1 MGIDRP
7 AGAPNPENAMST
19 AAEIQHTTPPFPA
32 DVSRA
37 EFEVLVD
44 TYARDLFRYAL
55 WLARDRAVAEDVV
68 QETLLRAW
76 RARGSIRDAKAVK
89 SWLMTIVRREHAR
102 LYERYRPEFSDVE
115 VERVAG
121 FDGDDKSTEAF
132 VLRRALET
140 LSPEYREPL
149 ELQVL
154 GGHSCEEIGR
164 IMGISRGAVMTR
176 VFRAKH
182 KLRELLEADCGNLQ
196 TAA

>member
-1 MGIDRP
+1 MS
-7 AGAPNPENAMST
+7 NA
-19 AAEIQHTTPPFPA
+19 AAEIQNAATPLLP
-32 DVSRA
+32 DITRA
-37 EFEVLVD
+37 EFEALVD
-44 TYARDLFRYAL
+44 IYSRDLLRYAL

-76 RARGSIRDAKAVK
+76 RARRSIRDARAVK

-140 LSPEYREPL
+140 LSLEYREPL

-182 KLRELLEADCGNLQ
+182 KLRDLLEAECGGLR